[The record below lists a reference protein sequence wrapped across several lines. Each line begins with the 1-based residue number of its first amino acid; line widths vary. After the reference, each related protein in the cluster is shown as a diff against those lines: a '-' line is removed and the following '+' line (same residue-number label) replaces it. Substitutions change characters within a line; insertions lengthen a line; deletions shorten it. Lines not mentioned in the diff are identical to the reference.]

1 MYNALNKQNWILI
14 MAKKNKHKR
23 PIKLDKEMSFEEA
36 MSKIAK
42 AKKKVVDK
50 AIKADSEKK
59 EHEPEE
65 GGENG

>member
-1 MYNALNKQNWILI
+1 